1 MEFEWDPNK
10 AHANQK
16 KHGISFETAALAFQD
31 EMAVVIVDD
40 RYDYDEVREILIGFT
55 PIEQGCLMVVFTER
69 EEDVVRIISAR
80 KATRAET
87 RLYHEE
93 NR

>member
-10 AHANQK
+10 AHANLK